1 MTPEH
6 FPVDVVMGDRSTPDP
21 SPVTLINIFEVT
33 QEHLAAF
40 IEEWRQRAAIM
51 HTKPGFISS
60 RLHQA
65 ISDTAR
71 FQLVNVAH
79 WDSRE
84 AWEAATANPEFQAR
98 LAALAEDTGTTISA
112 NPALYE
118 VAVEYVDPTRA

>member
-71 FQLVNVAH
+71 FKLVNVAH
-79 WDSRE
+79 WVSLSAYDE
-84 AWEAATANPEFQAR
+84 ARRDPEFQSS
-98 LAALAEDTGTTISA
+98 LQAAYTNRDLRFSA
-112 NPALYE
+112 TPGLYQV
-118 VAVEYVDPTRA
+118 VAQHSR